1 MNVKIS
7 QFLSGIAIV
16 ISLGSGK
23 VPAAPGIPAAAQPRP
38 AKIPVIFDSDFGP
51 DYDDVGAIALLHAFA
66 DSGLIDIL
74 ATGASCKH
82 RNAAAALSAFNTWFG
97 RPDLPVGVVKGNAVD
112 IADWQHWTDTVIA
125 RYPHRIRSNDETPD
139 AAALYRQQLALQ
151 PDHSVTMITVG
162 FFTNMARLL
171 QSTPDAASPLNGLE
185 LVRTKVSSLVSMA
198 GRFPA
203 GMEFNVDRAPAAS
216 QWVFAHWPATII
228 FSGFEIGAKIHCGL
242 PLIHNAA
249 ILHDPVKDVFS
260 ISIPMAKEDSAGRM
274 SWDETAVLI
283 AATGWEPYYDAGSG
297 QDGLCGEWGQQLGC
311 VGEGPFLYPGENTFC
326 GSSAGDHRPVD
337 TASAAVIRPEQICTV
352 LRQVDQKR
360 NSIPKCA
367 ERAVTGSE

>member
-16 ISLGSGK
+16 ISLGSGS
-23 VPAAPGIPAAAQPRP
+23 VPMRVGVPAAAQPRP

-82 RNAAAALSAFNTWFG
+82 AHAAAALNVFNTWFG
-97 RPDLPVGVVKGNAVD
+97 RPDLPVGVVKGDGVD
-112 IADWQHWTDTVIA
+112 IADWQHWTDSVIS
-125 RYPHRIRSNDETPD
+125 RYPHRIRSNDQAPD
-139 AAALYRQQLALQ
+139 AVTVYREQLARQ

-171 QSTPDAASPLNGLE
+171 QSSPDAASPLDGVE
-185 LVRTKVSSLVSMA
+185 LVRKKVGKLVSMA

-203 GMEFNVDRAPAAS
+203 GMEFNVDKDPAAS
-216 QWVFAHWPATII
+216 QWVFAQWPATII

-283 AATGWEPYYDAGSG
+283 AATGWEPYYELVPGRMVCAANGAVIAGTG
-297 QDGLCGEWGQQLGC
+297 TGKGAIFYVREKI
-311 VGEGPFLYPGENTFC
+311 P
-326 GSSAGDHRPVD
+326 SADVQAIIDRLIQHP
-337 TASAAVIRPEQICTV
+337 AAVIRICTQSQNA
-352 LRQVDQKR
+352 RTAEGDRKR
-360 NSIPKCA
+360 IITLTA
-367 ERAVTGSE
+367 RLAG

>member
-7 QFLSGIAIV
+7 FFLFAVAVIV
-16 ISLGSGK
+16 SLGSAS
-23 VPAAPGIPAAAQPRP
+23 VPVRPA

-66 DSGLIDIL
+66 DSGLVDIL

-82 RNAAAALSAFNTWFG
+82 RNAAAALSVFNTWFG

-125 RYPHRIRSNDETPD
+125 RYPHRIRSNDEAPD
-139 AAALYRQQLALQ
+139 AVTVYRQQLARQ
-151 PDHSVTMITVG
+151 PDHSVTIITVG

-171 QSTPDAASPLNGLE
+171 QSPPDEASPYDGVE
-185 LVRTKVSSLVSMA
+185 LVRKKVGQLVSMA

-203 GMEFNVDRAPAAS
+203 GMEFNVDKDPPAS
-216 QWVFAHWPATII
+216 RWVFEHWPTPIF

-249 ILHDPVKDVFS
+249 IRHDPVKDVFS
-260 ISIPMAKEDSAGRM
+260 IAIPMAKEDSAGRM

-283 AATGWEPYYDAGSG
+283 AATGWEPYYTLVPGRMVCAADGSNSWDASG
-297 QDGLCGEWGQQLGC
+297 KGH
-311 VGEGPFLYPGENTFC
+311 FY
-326 GSSAGDHRPVD
+326 
-337 TASAAVIRPEQICTV
+337 IRE
-352 LRQVDQKR
+352 K
-360 NSIPKCA
+360 IPSDSVQA
-367 ERAVTGSE
+367 IIDRLIQHQPR